1 MAFAYSSGLITQTGT
16 ETGNDQLAGLS
27 GLTGVTT
34 TTLGERTVYS
44 IDSSTRIHFN
54 GTCVIDPRYCELETN
69 RLGGGGVVV
78 NGTLDLGKE
87 ITYAY
92 GTQYTSGRALNILGG
107 SNVPWGWIFIV
118 NGILNWYGCEVETG
132 SGIAVYN
139 GGTIKIRDGIFIS
152 RLGNHTIQ
160 QGNTIIFQAGS
171 TSDIIG
177 LKKTLTGS
185 LTVDNTAINILGA
198 FTTINLS
205 GVVSTGPMTPD
216 NRSST
221 LAPVPFAVVS
231 NWQRLQGRVATIYTV
246 LTHFIDCASW
256 DTSSPVA
263 INRRT
268 TYGTVT
274 RHGQAEFY
282 RNCNGKILFNGSG
295 LQGVKLYWKDI
306 DNGNRGVTAATE
318 WGQTYNTY
326 REYTATTDAN
336 GDFTSQVLEAAVYN
350 TDVNAG
356 ANLAPAID
364 DRTESGHKITF
375 KGYKYGYS
383 LFDIQFQ
390 GNRIVA
396 SEATQPV
403 IADAN
408 ITESNKATV
417 DAYTEI
423 DTAEKFYDRA
433 ASHLEDNLGTFLD
446 FIVTRSGNQI
456 DAGSYNVTIDATAS
470 TAFDLTGNTITIK
483 ASNFSDNINTTG
495 SFTLLN
501 GAVFNGVLNG
511 VLNVN
516 NNDVLTED
524 IDGIFVVDTN
534 TVTSFTIDGFI
545 PTQIQTTGSG
555 STTIIGI
562 NNAKLTTTTITGT
575 GTLALGDGLNPS
587 SNWAVGSGTL
597 TLNGTEGDLS
607 GLRGLADVDYADA
620 GGKIVYTVNDTTKII
635 ISGTGDL
642 TIDSDVEQL
651 VCGVTPASGVHTIDV
666 KNSGR
671 LQVGKAKNVGGFTIY
686 SSGPAIV
693 FTNDSANNLFT
704 VADSWANLFIDNGGT
719 MDWYGGEI
727 QTIGCFNAEP
737 SSIFNTYSNEAIFVS
752 VSSSLQATRPEAYVR
767 MKSSNINVN
776 GFVNKFGIYL
786 SIGQPTTFKG
796 YEPISSGSAIDMSNQ
811 SASNVFYDFED
822 LIAGKGNTRD
832 IGGKS
837 ETWLR
842 LLNTNLGSDITVTAQ
857 QTNAVSDQQYIV
869 ENKKGIIFNYE
880 DEVGNIIQGAK
891 IYLSDTDHGNRLGA
905 NQVGTNASYLNDNVY
920 TGSSNASGNIDFSSV
935 ANSILLS
942 VYHHNNENG
951 NPIYSLYDSRG
962 NNNDVSDLFTFYSIS
977 YLQTPAN
984 VTLELKGIGTLNQ
997 SQVLVTDLLISET
1010 TKATV
1015 DSYTELET
1023 PQKFYDRA
1031 KSYLYDNFQGEANTI
1046 VSREGNL
1053 IDCGSYD
1060 LVVDA
1065 TSATAFSIAGNT
1077 ITIKASTFTGDI
1089 TTTGTITLQNGAS
1102 FIGTFTDT
1110 NGTTTVTE
1118 LTLTGLQSNSEIR
1131 IYQAGTTTEID
1142 GVENSG
1148 TAFSTTTIESSV
1160 DIVVFNVGY
1169 IPVRLLAVD
1178 TSSNV
1183 TLPIQ
1188 QRLDRNYNNP

>member
-1 MAFAYSSGLITQTGT
+1 MAIRTYLQGLGATHLFDLD
-16 ETGNDQLAGLS
+16 N
-27 GLTGVTT
+27 
-34 TTLGERTVYS
+34 
-44 IDSSTRIHFN
+44 
-54 GTCVIDPRYCELETN
+54 
-69 RLGGGGVVV
+69 
-78 NGTLDLGKE
+78 NGTLTTDDLG
-87 ITYAY
+87 
-92 GTQYTSGRALNILGG
+92 S
-107 SNVPWGWIFIV
+107 
-118 NGILNWYGCEVETG
+118 
-132 SGIAVYN
+132 
-139 GGTIKIRDGIFIS
+139 
-152 RLGNHTIQ
+152 
-160 QGNTIIFQAGS
+160 
-171 TSDIIG
+171 
-177 LKKTLTGS
+177 
-185 LTVDNTAINILGA
+185 
-198 FTTINLS
+198 
-205 GVVSTGPMTPD
+205 
-216 NRSST
+216 SST
-221 LAPVPFAVVS
+221 PTNISGGNYTFDTDPV
-231 NWQRLQGRVATIYTV
+231 
-246 LTHFIDCASW
+246 C
-256 DTSSPVA
+256 
-263 INRRT
+263 
-268 TYGTVT
+268 
-274 RHGQAEFY
+274 E
-282 RNCNGKILFNGSG
+282 
-295 LQGVKLYWKDI
+295 
-306 DNGNRGVTAATE
+306 GVT
-318 WGQTYNTY
+318 
-326 REYTATTDAN
+326 
-336 GDFTSQVLEAAVYN
+336 
-350 TDVNAG
+350 
-356 ANLAPAID
+356 
-364 DRTESGHKITF
+364 
-375 KGYKYGYS
+375 YS
-383 LFDIQFQ
+383 LDV
-390 GNRIVA
+390 VA
-396 SEATQPV
+396 
-403 IADAN
+403 
-408 ITESNKATV
+408 
-417 DAYTEI
+417 
-423 DTAEKFYDRA
+423 
-433 ASHLEDNLGTFLD
+433 
-446 FIVTRSGNQI
+446 
-456 DAGSYNVTIDATAS
+456 
-470 TAFDLTGNTITIK
+470 NT
-483 ASNFSDNINTTG
+483 SPNT
-495 SFTLLN
+495 N
-501 GAVFNGVLNG
+501 GAVFTNVSGINTGITGYSTDKRSLLIWCKQSDIQNPTCIYEQGGGANNFAFMGGALTTFQAADSGQPFLIVQSLSLAQPERPYCLVGVWEYHTQHAGSGNRVLFYINGVLQGISELTGTDPFPNHVGNIECGNSGDNLQSFAGTVFTSQTTEKNCNFLGMFNNVSLTQAQCREIFERATIADVLIPADTVANQQAALDALSGNTYQDMNCAIRIIQATDATNYRLFVDNINFVADDNIEDISVQFVGTG
-511 VLNVN
+511 VLTLENTNGTVIKYTSAPPEVETTSTTYTGGGSIVVVN
-516 NNDVLTED
+516 NTKRVTTDQTITNPQDDKIVFDGSGSNYT
-524 IDGIFVVDTN
+524 IDGGIVPVIENVSGNTVTVNLINGAPTPTLLETDGSFIVVDAGIINVADGTTYTVDAEKKFVVDTD
-534 TVTSFTIDGFI
+534 TVTSFTISGII
-545 PTQIQTTGSG
+545 PKEIETTGTG

-562 NNAKLTTTTITGT
+562 NNAKLTTTTISGT
-575 GTLALGDGLNPS
+575 GTLVLGDGLNPS
-587 SNWAVGSGTL
+587 SNWVVGSGTL

-997 SQVLVTDLLISET
+997 SQVLVTDLLITET

-1015 DSYTELET
+1015 DAYTELET

-1065 TSATAFSIAGNT
+1065 TSGTAFSIAGNV

-1118 LTLTGLQSNSEIR
+1118 LTLTGLQSNSEVR

-1148 TAFSTTTIESSV
+1148 TTFSTTIIESSV
-1160 DIVVFNVGY
+1160 DVVVFNVGY